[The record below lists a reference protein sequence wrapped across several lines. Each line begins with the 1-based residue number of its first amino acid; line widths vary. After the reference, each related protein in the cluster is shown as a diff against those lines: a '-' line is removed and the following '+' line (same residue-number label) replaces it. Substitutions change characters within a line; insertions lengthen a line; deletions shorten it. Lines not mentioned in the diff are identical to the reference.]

1 MKLIEIYKSH
11 FTQCNF
17 TFMKKYLLLFTA
29 LLLLTACEDSVN
41 GNSADP
47 RMQFVGTYTLSYT
60 RETTATVT
68 IGNSRS
74 TKTTKSSGKF
84 QTMQVRLDETN
95 SNNLIIESKEYG
107 KTTAHVTGTNTIHI
121 DSHQAFMTDDGTY
134 LKEGLSI
141 QLYRKYSDDV
151 VLKDN
156 ELEFTVIDNGSASYA
171 DYQNM
176 IVYSLDLSVWSK
188 NTAKKED

>member
-84 QTMQVRLDETN
+84 QTMQIRLDETN

-141 QLYRKYSDDV
+141 QLYRKYNNV

-156 ELEFTVIDNGSASYA
+156 ELKFTVIDDGSASYA

-176 IVYSLDLSVWSK
+176 IVYRLDLSVLSN